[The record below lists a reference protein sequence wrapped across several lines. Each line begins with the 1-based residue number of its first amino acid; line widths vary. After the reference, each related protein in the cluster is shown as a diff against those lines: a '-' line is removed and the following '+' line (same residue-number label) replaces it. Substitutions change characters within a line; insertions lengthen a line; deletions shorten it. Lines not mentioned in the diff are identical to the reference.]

1 MDART
6 VEDSRSVLVHWMGPT
21 DANSAGFVHGGVVMK
36 LVDEV
41 AGLAA
46 VRHSHS
52 RVVTAAADR
61 MTFLLPIH
69 VGELLTL
76 SASVNAAWST
86 SMEVGV
92 RVEAENPRTGEVRH
106 TNTAYLTMVAVDDEG
121 RPARVPA
128 LHAVTADERRREA
141 EAQLRRSN
149 RLAER
154 EQIVERRKRSGEV

>member
-36 LVDEV
+36 LIDEV
-41 AGLAA
+41 AGVAA
-46 VRHSHS
+46 VRHSRC
-52 RVVTAAADR
+52 RVVTAGADR
-61 MTFLLPIH
+61 LTFLLPIH